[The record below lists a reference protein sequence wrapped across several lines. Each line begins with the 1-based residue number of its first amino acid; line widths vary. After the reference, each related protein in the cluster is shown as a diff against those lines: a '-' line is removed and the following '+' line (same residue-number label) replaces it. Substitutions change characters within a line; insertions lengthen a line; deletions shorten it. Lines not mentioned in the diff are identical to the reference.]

1 MSCYIAHEE
10 KLFSVQI
17 YENKSCKWL
26 SFAGNSALLP
36 SDQCHRFCNVAC
48 SEILA
53 RNSFIVSFHVTSKY
67 PMRACV
73 FGKKFPAIK
82 QQLL

>member
-17 YENKSCKWL
+17 YENKSCERL

-36 SDQCHRFCNVAC
+36 SDVIDFVMLPALRFWR
-48 SEILA
+48 ET
-53 RNSFIVSFHVTSKY
+53 VS
-67 PMRACV
+67 
-73 FGKKFPAIK
+73 
-82 QQLL
+82 LLDFM

>member
-17 YENKSCKWL
+17 YENKSCERL

-36 SDQCHRFCNVAC
+36 SDVIDFVMLPALRFWRETVHC
-48 SEILA
+48 
-53 RNSFIVSFHVTSKY
+53 
-67 PMRACV
+67 
-73 FGKKFPAIK
+73 
-82 QQLL
+82 

>member
-17 YENKSCKWL
+17 YENKSCERL
-26 SFAGNSALLP
+26 SFARNSALLP
-36 SDQCHRFCNVAC
+36 SDVIDFEMLP
-48 SEILA
+48 EILA
-53 RNSFIVSFHVTSKY
+53 RNSFIVRFHVTSKY

-73 FGKKFPAIK
+73 IGKKSPAIK